1 MFGCL
6 PPPSDFSF
14 GDFRHYERMKPHEIT
29 DSYISGDY
37 LHFAVSRDA
46 SLAMRKRKLKRPKAK
61 PRRLRRATR
70 KRIRKAYID
79 LMRGDVRQQK
89 AEMMGSVMVLSAQ
102 DAAKFWPIYSD
113 YDAQLAKLN
122 DQRVEIIKEYAHSYD
137 QMTDAKADELIKK
150 SMAYQKQRA
159 ELLVQT
165 YDKVKEAL
173 GAVTAARFA
182 MVEHQLLLIIDLQ
195 IDSSLP
201 VVGQGS

>member
-1 MFGCL
+1 MKLLTQIFL
-6 PPPSDFSF
+6 ATLFIFPVVVTPPIHAQTKTQKAESNVAAAPQSDAQ
-14 GDFRHYERMKPHEIT
+14 KNT
-29 DSYISGDY
+29 Q
-37 LHFAVSRDA
+37 
-46 SLAMRKRKLKRPKAK
+46 
-61 PRRLRRATR
+61 
-70 KRIRKAYID
+70 AYID

-122 DQRVEIIKEYAHSYD
+122 DQRVEIIKEYARSYD
-137 QMTDAKADELIKK
+137 QMTDAKADELIQK

-159 ELLVQT
+159 ELLEQT

>member
-1 MFGCL
+1 MKSL
-6 PPPSDFSF
+6 NHILLATLSMLAVMVTAAPSQAQTKTQQVEGKSSAS
-14 GDFRHYERMKPHEIT
+14 PQ
-29 DSYISGDY
+29 S
-37 LHFAVSRDA
+37 DA
-46 SLAMRKRKLKRPKAK
+46 GKNVQ
-61 PRRLRRATR
+61 
-70 KRIRKAYID
+70 AYID
-79 LMRGDVRQQK
+79 LLRGDVRQQK
-89 AEMMGSVMVLSAQ
+89 AEFMGSVMLFSAQ

-113 YDAQLAKLN
+113 YDVQLAKLN
-122 DQRVEIIKEYAHSYD
+122 DQRIGIIKEYAQSYN
-137 QMTDAKADELIKK
+137 QMTDAKADELIQK
-150 SMAYQKQRA
+150 SLAYQKQRS